1 MCIFCLIHIPSVSR
15 YELYQLEFETSKFLF
30 IFSFSFNGAAESII
44 ILIGFYGIE
53 LFLVDGPQIAS
64 EDGDIS
70 ILQIDPIFGERQVI
84 KSEPKAA
91 IASPASY
98 FIIFY

>member
-30 IFSFSFNGAAESII
+30 TFSFSYNGPADSII
-44 ILIGFYGIE
+44 IFIGFYGLE

-70 ILQIDPIFGERQVI
+70 ILQIDPVFGERQVI
-84 KSEPKAA
+84 KSEPKAD
-91 IASPASY
+91 IVSPASY
-98 FIIFY
+98 IMILF